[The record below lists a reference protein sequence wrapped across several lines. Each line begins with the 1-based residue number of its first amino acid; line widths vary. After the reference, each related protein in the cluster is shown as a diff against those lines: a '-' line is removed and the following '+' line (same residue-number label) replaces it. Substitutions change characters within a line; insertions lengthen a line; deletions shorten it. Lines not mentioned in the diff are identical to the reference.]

1 HESQHS
7 SGNQISS
14 GNLIMKREEKQEIVK
29 ALAEQIKSYG
39 NFYITDTADLSVAKI
54 NGIRRKCFDRGI
66 AMQVVKNTLIQKAL
80 VEAGV
85 DSEELLGV
93 LKGSSTMLFS
103 ETGNAPAKSIKE
115 LRKEG
120 HKPVVKGGYLDGSV
134 PVGDHLVDAL
144 RQRKSQT
151 ALMCVIMGLLQSPAK
166 YVVCSLQ
173 AGGNSF
179 AGVVKTL
186 RVRV

>member
-1 HESQHS
+1 
-7 SGNQISS
+7 
-14 GNLIMKREEKQEIVK
+14 MKREEKQEIVK

-39 NFYITDTADLSVAKI
+39 NFYIADTADLTVAKI

-66 AMQVVKNTLIQKAL
+66 AIQVVKNTLIQKAL

-103 ETGNAPAKSIKE
+103 ETGNAPAKLIKE

-120 HKPVVKGGYLDGSV
+120 DKPVLKGAYIDAAV
-134 PVGDHLVDAL
+134 FIGDNQVDTL
-144 RQRKSQT
+144 SKLKSKNE
-151 ALMCVIMGLLQSPAK
+151 LIGDIIGLLQSPAK
-166 YVVCSLQ
+166 NVVSALQ
-173 AGGNSF
+173 SGGNTL
-179 AGVVKTL
+179 AGLVKTL
-186 RVRV
+186 QERG